1 MMRLSYL
8 VVAVAFGFCQ
18 PRLSL
23 SSELSVKLNDNW
35 ERFVGSLITQ
45 PAKITITQQRLNQYP
60 VALLLPSALYPDL
73 TRYSWQQIAG
83 LHHLNK
89 TCAEPKGIEL
99 PARAKE
105 FELALCRQQ
114 LLPIN
119 WFKQGELNHPAGGSY
134 AGRYLKSVAKFEV
147 TPPSAEVKVKLS
159 QLLVLGNSD
168 HPLHDQLMPLGPE
181 GLNSLLNLHQWY
193 LHPDGSLWFYNENGI
208 SQYENNIWL
217 AVAKNNAIDLVFKSN
232 TNICQLAPGNF
243 CIQEKPTVSF
253 IRIILE
259 GGLVLLSIFLLTKL
273 LLNRYLEAKERGFIL
288 QLLTHELR
296 TPIASLAMTVEQF
309 RDAFDELSPS
319 LQDSFSRLTFD
330 YQRLKQLTNT
340 SQGYLS
346 EGKKSFL
353 DSQPILLSEW
363 LEYLC
368 AKYNIVYSLD
378 QDNHC
383 HLPVYWLGIC
393 LENLIRNSLE
403 YGKPPIRLLV
413 THMNKYLVITVQD
426 AGDIPSTYLYKL
438 IRSNHQLRGM
448 GIGLRLVK
456 RIIKQL
462 GGKLKI
468 NKCPTRFTIE
478 YPL

>member
-1 MMRLSYL
+1 M
-8 VVAVAFGFCQ
+8 VTVAFGFCQ

-23 SSELSVKLNDNW
+23 SSELSVKLNNNW
-35 ERFVGSLITQ
+35 ERFVQSLITQ
-45 PAKITITQQRLNQYP
+45 PAKVTITQQQLNRYP
-60 VALLLPSALYPDL
+60 VALLLPAALYPDL
-73 TRYSWQQIAG
+73 TRYSWQQITG
-83 LHHLNK
+83 LYHLNQ
-89 TCAEPKGIEL
+89 TCAEPKDIEL
-99 PARAKE
+99 PIRAKA

-114 LLPIN
+114 LLPVD
-119 WFKQGELNHPAGGSY
+119 WFKQGELIHPAGGSY
-134 AGRYLKSVAKFEV
+134 AGRYLKYVVKSGV
-147 TPPSAEVKVKLS
+147 TPLSAEVKVKLS
-159 QLLVLGNSD
+159 QLFVLSNPG
-168 HPLHDQLMPLGPE
+168 HPLHKQLMPLGPE

-193 LHPDGSLWFYNENGI
+193 LHSNGSLWVYNENGI
-208 SQYENNIWL
+208 NKYENKIWQ
-217 AVAKNNAIDLVFKSN
+217 VTAKNNAIDLVYKAN

-243 CIQEKPTVSF
+243 CIQEKPAVNF
-253 IRIILE
+253 IRIVLE
-259 GGLVLLSIFLLTKL
+259 GGLILLSIFLLVKL
-273 LLNRYLEAKERGFIL
+273 LMNRYLEAKERGFIL

-319 LQDSFSRLTFD
+319 LQDTFSRLTFD

-363 LEYLC
+363 LNYLC
-368 AKYNIVYSLD
+368 TKYGVMYSLD
-378 QDNHC
+378 QDNYC

-393 LENLIRNSLE
+393 LENLIRNGLE
-403 YGKPPIRLLV
+403 YGKPPVRLLITNV
-413 THMNKYLVITVQD
+413 NKCLVITVQD
-426 AGDIPSTYLYKL
+426 QGDIPSTYLFKL

-456 RIIKQL
+456 RISKQL

>member
-1 MMRLSYL
+1 MS
-8 VVAVAFGFCQ
+8 VVISCCQ
-18 PRLSL
+18 PQLSL
-23 SSELSVKLNDNW
+23 SSDLNVKLNNSW
-35 ERFVGSLITQ
+35 EQFVQSLITQ
-45 PAKITITQQRLNQYP
+45 PATVTITRQQLNQYP
-60 VALLLPSALYPDL
+60 VALLLPAALYPDL
-73 TRYSWQQIAG
+73 THYSWQQIAG

-89 TCAEPKGIEL
+89 TCIEPKNIEL
-99 PARAKE
+99 PVRAKV

-114 LLPIN
+114 VLPVD
-119 WFKQGELNHPAGGSY
+119 WFEQGALIHPAGGSY
-134 AGRYLKSVAKFEV
+134 AGRYLKYVVESGQ
-147 TPPSAEVKVKLS
+147 TLPSAEVKAKLS
-159 QLLVLGNSD
+159 QLLLLSNSD
-168 HPLHDQLMPLGPE
+168 HPLHTQLIPLGQE

-193 LHPDGSLWFYNENGI
+193 LHFDGSLWLYNESGI
-208 SQYENNIWL
+208 KKYENKVWQV
-217 AVAKNNAIDLVFKSN
+217 VAKNNVIDLVLQSN

-243 CIQEKPTVSF
+243 CIQENPSVNF

-259 GGLVLLSIFLLTKL
+259 SGLILLSIFLLVKL
-273 LLNRYLEAKERGFIL
+273 LLNRYLEAKERRFIL

-309 RDAFDELSPS
+309 RDAFDELPPS
-319 LQDSFSRLTFD
+319 LQDTFSRLIFD
-330 YQRLKQLTNT
+330 YQRLKQLTNR

-353 DSQPILLSEW
+353 DSQQTLLSEW
-363 LEYLC
+363 LSYLC
-368 AKYNIVYSLD
+368 SKYNVVYCLD
-378 QDNHC
+378 KDNAC
-383 HLPVYWLGIC
+383 HLPVYWLGVC

-403 YGKPPIRLLV
+403 YGKPPVRLLITNV
-413 THMNKYLVITVQD
+413 NKCLVITVQD
-426 AGDIPSTYLYKL
+426 EGDIPSTYLFQL
-438 IRSNHQLRGM
+438 IRTNHQLSGM